1 MEVQWPLLIFS
12 VLLGAGSGILVF
24 LGIGEVKGAFR
35 RVRFPLAVTA
45 LALLAAGGIAST
57 FHLGHIDRA
66 FHILGNMGSGLSK
79 ELFAVAFAGIVTLV
93 YAVLAR
99 KDYPKASK
107 VLGILA
113 LVAGLVL
120 PLTAGASFMMP
131 ARPAWD
137 TLTLPLMYLGTG
149 LGMGCTL
156 AAALVCTKGDA
167 EDAPLAVKVAVVA
180 VACSIVTM
188 VAYVAAVAAAPFA
201 HESRSIERLI
211 SGNLAMEF
219 WLGVGLAGIAAPAV
233 LGLLALRGGGADGA
247 AAGAGAAGDAGDA
260 DAGASTA
267 AVGVLRRNAGYLWAA
282 LAGLVIGS
290 VVLRT
295 IMYAVATSVESL
307 IY

>member
-12 VLLGAGSGILVF
+12 VLLGMGSGVLVF
-24 LGIGEVKGAFR
+24 LGVGELKGAFS

-45 LALLAAGGIAST
+45 LVLLAAGGIAST

-66 FHILGNMGSGLSK
+66 FHILGNMESGLSR

-99 KDYPKASK
+99 KDYPTASK
-107 VLGILA
+107 VLGVLA
-113 LVAGLVL
+113 LIAGIVL

-137 TLTLPLMYLGTG
+137 TFTLPIMYLGTG
-149 LGMGCTL
+149 LGMGATL
-156 AAALVCTKGDA
+156 AAAVVCTRGDA
-167 EDAPLAVKVAVVA
+167 DDAGLAVKLALAGVACSVVA
-180 VACSIVTM
+180 V

-201 HESRSIERLI
+201 HESRSIDRLL
-211 SGNLAMEF
+211 SGSLAVEF
-219 WLGVGLAGIAAPAV
+219 WAGVALVGIVVPAV
-233 LGLLALRGGGADGA
+233 LALLAARRGQSGPVAAAAEGA
-247 AAGAGAAGDAGDA
+247 AEGTAEAAGLKLA
-260 DAGASTA
+260 
-267 AVGVLRRNAGYLWAA
+267 AGYLWAA
-282 LAGLVIGS
+282 LACLIVGS

>member
-12 VLLGAGSGILVF
+12 VLLGMGSGLLVF
-24 LGIGEVKGAFR
+24 IVIGEVKGAFR
-35 RVRFPLAVTA
+35 RVRFPLAVIA
-45 LALLAAGGIAST
+45 LALLACGGIAST

-66 FHILGNMGSGLSK
+66 FHILGNMASGLSK
-79 ELFAVAFAGIVTLV
+79 ELFAVAFAGIVALV

-99 KDYPKASK
+99 KDYPTASK

-137 TLTLPLMYLGTG
+137 TFTLPLMYLGTG
-149 LGMGCTL
+149 LGMGFVL

-167 EDAPLAVKVAVVA
+167 EDAPLALKVALA
-180 VACSIVTM
+180 GVACSVVTM
-188 VAYVAAVAAAPFA
+188 VAYVAAIAAAPFA
-201 HESRSIERLI
+201 HESRSFARLM
-211 SGNLAMEF
+211 SGSLAVEF
-219 WLGVGLAGIAAPAV
+219 WVGVVLLGIAAPVV
-233 LGLLALRGGGADGA
+233 LALLAARRSRGADDAAAADGA
-247 AAGAGAAGDAGDA
+247 AGAAEDGAGAGA
-260 DAGASTA
+260 TA
-267 AVGVLRRNAGYLWAA
+267 LRTKAGYLWAA
-282 LAGLVIGS
+282 LACLVIGS

>member
-12 VLLGAGSGILVF
+12 VLLGMGSGVLVF
-24 LGIGEVKGAFR
+24 LGVGELKGAFS

-45 LALLAAGGIAST
+45 LVLLAAGGIAST

-66 FHILGNMGSGLSK
+66 FHILGNMESGLSR

-99 KDYPKASK
+99 KDYPTASK
-107 VLGILA
+107 VLGVLA
-113 LVAGLVL
+113 LIAGIVL

-137 TLTLPLMYLGTG
+137 TFTLPIMYLGTG
-149 LGMGCTL
+149 LGMGTTL
-156 AAALVCTKGDA
+156 AAAVVCTRGDA
-167 EDAPLAVKVAVVA
+167 DDAGLAVKLALASVACSVVA
-180 VACSIVTM
+180 V

-201 HESRSIERLI
+201 HESRSIDRLL
-211 SGNLAMEF
+211 SGSLAVEF
-219 WLGVGLAGIAAPAV
+219 WAGVALVGIVVPAALA
-233 LGLLALRGGGADGA
+233 LLAARRGQSGPVAAAAEGA
-247 AAGAGAAGDAGDA
+247 AEGTAEAADLKLA
-260 DAGASTA
+260 
-267 AVGVLRRNAGYLWAA
+267 AGYLWAA
-282 LAGLVIGS
+282 LACLIVGS

>member
-12 VLLGAGSGILVF
+12 VLLGMGSGVLVF
-24 LGIGEVKGAFR
+24 LGVGELKGAFR

-45 LALLAAGGIAST
+45 LVLLAAGGIAST

-66 FHILGNMGSGLSK
+66 FHILGNMESGLSR

-99 KDYPKASK
+99 EDYPTASK
-107 VLGILA
+107 VLGVLA
-113 LVAGLVL
+113 LIAGIVL

-137 TLTLPLMYLGTG
+137 TFTLPIMYLGTG
-149 LGMGCTL
+149 LGMGATL
-156 AAALVCTKGDA
+156 AAAVVCTRGDA
-167 EDAPLAVKVAVVA
+167 DDAGLAVKLALVGVACSVVA
-180 VACSIVTM
+180 V

-201 HESRSIERLI
+201 HESRSIDRLL
-211 SGNLAMEF
+211 SGSLAVEF
-219 WLGVGLAGIAAPAV
+219 WGGVALVGIVVPAV
-233 LGLLALRGGGADGA
+233 LALLAARRGQSGPVAAAAEGA
-247 AAGAGAAGDAGDA
+247 AEGTAEAAGLKL
-260 DAGASTA
+260 T
-267 AVGVLRRNAGYLWAA
+267 AGYLWAA
-282 LAGLVIGS
+282 LACLIVGS

>member
-24 LGIGEVKGAFR
+24 LGIGEAKGAFR
-35 RVRFPLAVTA
+35 RVRFPLAVIA

-79 ELFAVAFAGIVTLV
+79 ELIAVAFTGIVTLV

-137 TLTLPLMYLGTG
+137 TFTLPLMYLGTG

-180 VACSIVTM
+180 VACSIVSM
-188 VAYVAAVAAAPFA
+188 VAYVAAIAAAPYA
-201 HESRSIERLI
+201 HESRSIERLL
-211 SGNLAMEF
+211 SGNLAVEF
-219 WLGVGLAGIAAPAV
+219 WLGVGLAGIAVPAA
-233 LGLLALRGGGADGA
+233 LGLLALRSHRADDA
-247 AAGAGAAGDAGDA
+247 AGAAGASA
-260 DAGASTA
+260 AATGA
-267 AVGVLRRNAGYLWAA
+267 LRRNAGYLWAA

>member
-35 RVRFPLAVTA
+35 RVRFPLAVIA

-79 ELFAVAFAGIVTLV
+79 ELFAVAFAGIVTLA

-99 KDYPKASK
+99 KDYPKASR

-188 VAYVAAVAAAPFA
+188 VAYVAAIAAAPFA

-211 SGNLAMEF
+211 SGNLAVEF

-233 LGLLALRGGGADGA
+233 LGLLALRDGGADAGATAGA
-247 AAGAGAAGDAGDA
+247 AAGTAAGEAS
-260 DAGASTA
+260 GALA
-267 AVGVLRRNAGYLWAA
+267 AGVLRRSAGYLWAA
-282 LAGLVIGS
+282 LVGLVIGS